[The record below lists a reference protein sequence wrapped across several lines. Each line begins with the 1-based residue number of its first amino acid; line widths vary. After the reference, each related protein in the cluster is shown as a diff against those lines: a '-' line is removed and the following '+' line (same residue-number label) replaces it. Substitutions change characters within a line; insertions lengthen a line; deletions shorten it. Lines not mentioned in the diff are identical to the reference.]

1 MRDVLSLVAQ
11 FERVLLSKG
20 KEISRLAKD
29 LASSESMRLELEQ
42 KLAICEELHRAAQ
55 KDAEA
60 FVKYPFLY
68 FLLSLP
74 AFFLCLVSLSRSL
87 VPLPHSFFASSRK
100 SNFQAQL
107 SPSDHSETFQQP

>member
-60 FVKYPFLY
+60 FVKYPF
-68 FLLSLP
+68 FV
-74 AFFLCLVSLSRSL
+74 FFSFHTCFFIFSLSF
-87 VPLPHSFFASSRK
+87 SFS
-100 SNFQAQL
+100 
-107 SPSDHSETFQQP
+107 